1 VRRWLALALACWLL
15 PAWSQTPPPPQ
26 KKRAARPAPMK
37 AQKAQKSPKAHR
49 QATSEQVRR
58 FNELQKKQGAKR

>member
-15 PAWSQTPPPPQ
+15 PAWSQAPATVPAQ
-26 KKRAARPAPMK
+26 KKKAARLATVKAPK
-37 AQKAQKSPKAHR
+37 AQKAHR
-49 QATSEQVRR
+49 QASPEQIRR